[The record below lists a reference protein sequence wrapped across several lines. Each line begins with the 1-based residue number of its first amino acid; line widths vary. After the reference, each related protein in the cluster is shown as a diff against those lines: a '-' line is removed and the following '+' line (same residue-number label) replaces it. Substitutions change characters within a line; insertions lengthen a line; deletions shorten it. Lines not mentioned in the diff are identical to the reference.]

1 MKEVLKR
8 RGRNWM
14 KKKKK
19 RTTSF
24 YIFLGPSRPTLPTFI
39 LPTKGVQWPCHDNL
53 YSRSDGRMMMK
64 ELTIDYIIKI
74 RKNND
79 PSLSLSFS
87 VRRQNRE
94 CN

>member
-1 MKEVLKR
+1 
-8 RGRNWM
+8 
-14 KKKKK
+14 
-19 RTTSF
+19 
-24 YIFLGPSRPTLPTFI
+24 
-39 LPTKGVQWPCHDNL
+39 
-53 YSRSDGRMMMK
+53 MMMK

-94 CN
+94 CNWIGESELLPEIVELFSSVIFSWFHFSNVQPLIALYAPLKLIESAYNF